1 MLNEFSAAWNNLYND
16 HPSSYLTGSVTI
28 TEEEEGAKNKTLTV
42 HCPEVVSFPSKQ
54 FNGYDMFSA
63 LTDRNCDG
71 ALLIANPDGSC
82 DLLYV
87 EMKSRFSL
95 QEVYKAKKQI
105 VETCTKMQSLLQ
117 MMKDYASLPIK
128 RIYGVIETKKLDD
141 NQEDWWLKQQMLPEE
156 DLQFGE
162 RLLKHETIQAPT
174 QCKQELNMPSTMTF
188 RILLSD
194 DDNFTISY
202 SDISKTVKST
212 SGSI

>member
-1 MLNEFSAAWNNLYND
+1 MLNEFSAAWNELYKD
-16 HPSSYLTGSVTI
+16 HPSEYLTGSVTI
-28 TEEEEGAKNKTLTV
+28 AEEDEEAKNKTLTV
-42 HCPEVVSFPSKQ
+42 NCSEVVSFPSKH
-54 FNGYDMFSA
+54 FNGYDMFGA
-63 LTDRNCDG
+63 LTDRSCDG
-71 ALLIANPDGSC
+71 VLLIANPDSTF

-105 VETCTKMQSLLQ
+105 VETCTKMRSLLQ
-117 MMKDYASLPIK
+117 MMKDYYLLPIK
-128 RIYGVIETKKLDD
+128 RVYGVIETKKLDD

-174 QCKQELNMPSTMTF
+174 QCKQELNMPATMTF

-194 DDNFTISY
+194 DENFTVSY
-202 SDISKTVKST
+202 SDILKTA
-212 SGSI
+212 

>member
-1 MLNEFSAAWNNLYND
+1 MLNEFSAAWNELYKD
-16 HPSSYLTGSVTI
+16 HLSEYLTGNVTI
-28 TEEEEGAKNKTLTV
+28 TEEEEKAKNKTLTI
-42 HCPEVVSFPSKQ
+42 HCSEVVSFPSKQ
-54 FNGYDMFSA
+54 FNGYDMFGA

-71 ALLIANPDGSC
+71 VLLIANPDGTC

-105 VETCTKMQSLLQ
+105 VETSTKMQSLLQ
-117 MMKDYASLPIK
+117 MMKDYSTLQIK
-128 RIYGVIETKKLDD
+128 RVYGVIETKKLDD

-174 QCKQELNMPSTMTF
+174 QCKQELNMPATMTF
-188 RILLSD
+188 RMLLSD
-194 DDNFTISY
+194 DDNFAVSY
-202 SDISKTVKST
+202 SNLSKIV
-212 SGSI
+212 